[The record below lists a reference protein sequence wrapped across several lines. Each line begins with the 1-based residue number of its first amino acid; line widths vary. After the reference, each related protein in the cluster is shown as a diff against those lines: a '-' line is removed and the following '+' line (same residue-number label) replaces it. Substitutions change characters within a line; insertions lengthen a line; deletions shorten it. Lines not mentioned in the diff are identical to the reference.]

1 MKIDEL
7 DLDYR
12 LLRLFLTIY
21 DEGSVTAAANRLG
34 VGQPTVSHGL
44 DRLRQMIGDPLFVR
58 SGRSVSPT
66 AHAEQIAP
74 QIRGLLLGMRNLA
87 RVVTFDPDNSEH
99 SAKFI
104 IGTNDYEV
112 AVILPAVMQRLQK
125 CKADIRIKVVSITG
139 VDQAITW
146 LRDGKIDHA
155 ISLESQGRH
164 GDIAMQK
171 LFSEDMRCFY
181 DPAFHDT
188 PPDNLDRYCAVN
200 HARVMLGVNETS
212 AVDEM
217 LQSLGRSRRTVLQVP
232 TFASIANLIRGTD
245 VIATMPSRLSDCMM
259 SGFAQCE
266 MPLDFPDYSFAQY
279 WHVRNAANAAHKW
292 LRSEIFRISRSLP
305 LGS

>member
-1 MKIDEL
+1 MNIDEL

-12 LLRLFLTIY
+12 LLRLFLTVY

-34 VGQPTVSHGL
+34 IGQPTVSHGL
-44 DRLRQMIGDPLFVR
+44 DRLRQIIGDPLFVR
-58 SGRSVSPT
+58 SGRSVAPT
-66 AHAEQIAP
+66 AHAEQITP

-87 RVVTFDPDNSEH
+87 RVVTFDPDNPEH
-99 SAKFI
+99 GAKFI

-112 AVILPAVMQRLQK
+112 AVILPALMQRLPA
-125 CKADIRIKVVSITG
+125 CKADIRIQGVSITG

-171 LFSEDMRCFY
+171 LFREQMRCFY
-181 DPAFHDT
+181 DPAFHDV
-188 PPDNLDRYCAVN
+188 PPDSLDRYCLVN

-217 LQSLGRSRRTVLQVP
+217 LQSLGRSRRTVLRMP

-245 VIATMPSRLSDCMM
+245 IIATMPSRLSECMM
-259 SGFAQCE
+259 DGFAHCDI
-266 MPLDFPDYSFAQY
+266 PLDFPDYSFAQY

-292 LRSEIFRISRSLP
+292 LRGEFFRICKSL
-305 LGS
+305 S